1 MNKQLTMI
9 RGLAAILLA
18 GAPALT
24 PANVVVNNLD
34 QSVAGYETSF
44 HDPSSGAFEWY
55 AQSFS
60 TGANAYRLDSIIA
73 PLGNATGG
81 AGLNVVAELRLGAGS
96 VPADTG
102 VPLVFSSP
110 LSGTGIGNVTLT
122 PSTPVTLDVNQ
133 TYWLVFGANAAPSA
147 TEVVGF
153 DWNFAKSGLWT
164 GEGTLGGW
172 SEYDETSL
180 GWSAAESSAPQM
192 LQVLATAIPEPQT
205 VYSFLMGLGLVGY
218 IIGKTH
224 RR

>member
-24 PANVVVNNLD
+24 PADTVVNNLD
-34 QSVAGYETSF
+34 QSVAGFETSF

-60 TGANAYRLDSIIA
+60 TGANAYHLDSIIA

-96 VPADTG
+96 VPANTG
-102 VPLVFSSP
+102 TPLVFSSP
-110 LSGTGIGNVTLT
+110 LSTTVIENVTLT
-122 PSTPVTLDVNQ
+122 PSTPVTLEANQ

-147 TEVVGF
+147 TEAVGY
-153 DWNFAKSGLWT
+153 DWNFARSALWT
-164 GEGTLGGW
+164 GDGTLGGW
-172 SEYDETSL
+172 SLYDETSL
-180 GWSAAESSAPQM
+180 GWSAVEVNAPQM
-192 LQVLATAIPEPQT
+192 LGVMATVIPEPQ
-205 VYSFLMGLGLVGY
+205 SFYLLLMGLGLVVGL
-218 IIGKTH
+218 
-224 RR
+224 RRQAKQH